1 MEIEVSIGEVAD
13 KLSILAI
20 KMKKVEDEEKLI
32 NIEKEFKYLNYVI
45 PEEILFDDLFA
56 ELCNINEK
64 LWNIEADIRD
74 CESEENFGERFVQ
87 LARLVYFT
95 NDERARV
102 KREINIKYASSFIEE
117 KSYKKY

>member
-64 LWNIEADIRD
+64 LWNIEDDIRD
-74 CESEENFGERFVQ
+74 CEREENFGERFVQ